1 MAVGKRIL
9 TTFEAARYCCVDP
22 HTVRNWII
30 AGRLRAYSTPGG
42 HRRIRREELD
52 AFLDA
57 HGMPIPQ
64 DFAEGALRILFAG
77 APGEFVPLARSLE
90 DFVERLEAR
99 SASDGFGVAWSLLAF
114 RPHLLLLSM
123 DLLGLDA
130 LEVLRRVRASPE
142 TSGCRV
148 VAASVHVSVEVVERA
163 LAAGAQDVV
172 AKPVDPETLVRILRG
187 LFPSAVPRRKRG

>member
-1 MAVGKRIL
+1 VAVGKRIL

-22 HTVRNWII
+22 HTIRNWIL
-30 AGRLRAYSTPGG
+30 AGTLPAYSTPGG

-57 HGMPIPQ
+57 NGMPIPQ

-77 APGEFVPLARSLE
+77 APREFVPLARSLE
-90 DFVERLEAR
+90 DFVEKLEAR
-99 SASDGFGVAWSLLAF
+99 SVSDGFSVAWSLLAF

-123 DLLGLDA
+123 DLPGLNA
-130 LEVLRRVRASPE
+130 LQVLRRVRASPE

-148 VAASVHVSVEVVERA
+148 VVASMHVSVEGIEQA
-163 LAAGAQDVV
+163 LGAGAQDVV
-172 AKPVDPETLVRILRG
+172 SKPVDTETLVRILRG
-187 LFPSAVPRRKRG
+187 LFPSAVRRPKRR